1 MTPTILPDR
10 TVPPH
15 VQDNASMLL
24 AALRIAQAV
33 RQLTERGLSVVSAS
47 LQHTERPTI
56 RIRTSP
62 RCQRL
67 IASGDAVYYSFGHD
81 TYFGHYRQGQFQL
94 AGCRI
99 VWTEFGH

>member
-15 VQDNASMLL
+15 VQDNANVLL

-47 LQHTERPTI
+47 LEHTERPTI
-56 RIRTSP
+56 HIRTCA
-62 RCQRL
+62 RCQQL
-67 IASGDAVYYSFGHD
+67 IDSGDAVYYSFGHD
-81 TYFGHYRQGQFQL
+81 SSFGYYRQGQFRL
-94 AGCRI
+94 EGCRI
-99 VWTEFGH
+99 VWTELGH